1 MGLIERARELRA
13 TIEGLAVNLDNDQAL
28 ENVELFPAWDG
39 DGHAYEISDRVR
51 YSEKL
56 YKVLQTHTSQPDW
69 SPTNAPSLFAEILPG
84 QDGTDIGDWV
94 QPDSTNP
101 YMAGDRVRYNGMIY
115 ESVIDGNIWSPDA
128 YPSGWKVIG

>member
-1 MGLIERARELRA
+1 MSIIDRARELRG
-13 TIEGLAVNLDNDQAL
+13 TIEALTVNLDNDTAL
-28 ENVELFPAWDG
+28 ENLELFPSWNP
-39 DGHAYEISDRVR
+39 DGHSYEIGDRLR
-51 YSEKL
+51 YNGTL
-56 YKVLQTHTSQPDW
+56 YKVITAHTSQSDW
-69 SPTNAPSLFAEILPG
+69 DPEGAVSLFAEILPG

-128 YPSGWKVIG
+128 YPAGWKVIG